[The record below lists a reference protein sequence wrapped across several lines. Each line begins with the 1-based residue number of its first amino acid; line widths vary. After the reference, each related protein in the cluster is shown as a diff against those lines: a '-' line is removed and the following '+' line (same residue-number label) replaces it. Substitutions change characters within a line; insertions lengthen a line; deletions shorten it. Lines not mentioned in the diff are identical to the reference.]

1 MRILIL
7 NWRDIQNPRA
17 GGAELLTH
25 EMAKRW
31 VTAGHT
37 VVLFCERFDGSEREE
52 IADGVI
58 IIRRGRWW
66 SVHCLAMIYYLQY
79 FRSTDVIIDEAH
91 WFPFFSVLYA
101 QKKTVLLV
109 CEVAKTLFFRL
120 FPFPIATLGRLL
132 EKLYMFLYRKV
143 PVLAISQSTK
153 EALVAEG
160 ILPGSISVIPMG
172 LTLPKRSKRFIKDSR
187 FTLIVVGRIHVLK
200 GIADAIEAFAHIQE
214 GVPDAQLWI
223 VGGDSD
229 GYQRKLKRRVD
240 DFGIV
245 DRVRFFGRVAEEKKF
260 ELLARAHILLM
271 PSSYEGW
278 GLVVAEAASQGTPA
292 IGYRTAGVQDVIVHD
307 ITGVLVPAGRP
318 EELAAETLKLWKDG
332 VRYKRYQQ
340 GGKKRAA
347 SMNWDDTARVALS
360 VLRKTYEKHKISHH

>member
-1 MRILIL
+1 MNILIL
-7 NWRDIQNPRA
+7 NWRDIKNPRA

-31 VTAGHT
+31 VTAGQT

-52 IADGVI
+52 INDGVI

-66 SVHCLAMIYYLQY
+66 SVHCLAMIYYLQHP
-79 FRSTDVIIDEAH
+79 RSTDIIIDEAH

-132 EKLYMFLYRKV
+132 EKLYMFLYRNV
-143 PVLAISQSTK
+143 PVLAISPSTK
-153 EALVAEG
+153 ESLVAEG

-187 FTLIVVGRIHVLK
+187 FTLIVVGRLHVLK
-200 GIADAIEAFAHIQE
+200 GIAEAIEAFAHIQE

-229 GYQRKLKRRVD
+229 GYQRELKRRVD
-240 DFGIV
+240 DLGITS
-245 DRVRFFGRVAEEKKF
+245 RVRFFGRVAEEKKF

-271 PSSYEGW
+271 PSAYEGW
-278 GLVVAEAASQGTPA
+278 GLVVVEAASQGTPA
-292 IGYRTAGVQDVIVHD
+292 IGYRTAGVQDVIID
-307 ITGVLVPAGRP
+307 GKTGILVEPGKP
-318 EELAAETLKLWKDG
+318 EALSRETLKLWNDKN
-332 VRYKRYQQ
+332 RYRRFQDAA
-340 GGKKRAA
+340 KKRTL
-347 SMNWDDTARVALS
+347 SMSWDDTARVALS
-360 VLRKTYEKHKISHH
+360 VLRKTYEK